1 MNSQPSRL
9 PLLHHLTH
17 GWPLLL
23 SGGVLLATSNGRWIL
38 PLGVW
43 LAPVLLMR
51 YVRDARRA
59 WLALVLLWLTLF
71 FGMAIAWLGLW
82 PFPPKVFMQMVA
94 MSALWA
100 TLPYAI
106 DRLTLRRAPPLAQ
119 SLVFPASFVAV
130 DYLVSLHSGTTWGHV
145 AYTQS
150 ENLPLLQLASV
161 SGMWGIGFV
170 IYWLASILNNAWDTR
185 ATPPTTRRMVG
196 VYAAALITI
205 ILGGSLRLTAAPAVG
220 ETMRVAM
227 VTPPEI
233 VDPYSAEGV
242 QFIQTFR
249 QVFSKGESAPDE
261 LEDLRQRLAANIEPV
276 FTDIRRQARAG
287 AELVVLSEA
296 ALVSFSDAEDDDIL
310 SIARQLA
317 REEQVHLALG
327 IVKVPL
333 KPEGKNENR
342 LVLID
347 PAGRVV
353 DTYFKNQTVPV
364 IEQPFAVPGSEA
376 AMRYELGT
384 TTLGGVICYDLDSPQ
399 FMRTAG
405 QQQIDVLMA
414 PTGDGPTIKDI
425 HSRMAVM
432 RAVEQGFS
440 LVRPANYGLTLAT
453 DYQGRVLARMDHF
466 TTSEHQLSAWVPKS
480 GVTTLYSR
488 IGDLLPWLCLL
499 FTFLAIAR
507 AGVGFRPSRG
517 NQ

>member
-1 MNSQPSRL
+1 MRTQNTPN
-9 PLLHHLTH
+9 PLLYRLTQ

-23 SGGVLLATSNGRWIL
+23 LGGVLLATSNGRWVL
-38 PLGVW
+38 PLGAW

-51 YVRDARRA
+51 YVRHARRP
-59 WLALVLLWLTLF
+59 WLGLVLLWLTLF
-71 FGMAIAWLGLW
+71 LGMPIAWLGLW

-94 MSALWA
+94 ISALWA
-100 TLPYAI
+100 TVPYAL
-106 DRLTLRRAPPLAQ
+106 DRLTLHRAPPLAQ

-130 DYLVSLHSGTTWGHV
+130 DFLFSLHSGTTWGNI

-161 SGMWGIGFV
+161 TGMWGIGF
-170 IYWLASILNNAWDTR
+170 ILYWLASALNNAWDSETER
-185 ATPPTTRRMVG
+185 PAKLRVAGIYATV
-196 VYAAALITI
+196 LIVI
-205 ILGGSLRLTAAPAVG
+205 ILGGSLRLTLAPPVG

-233 VDPYSAEGV
+233 VDPTTPDGLR
-242 QFIQTFR
+242 FIQTFR
-249 QVFSKGESAPDE
+249 QVFSKGEPEPEDLA
-261 LEDLRQRLAANIEPV
+261 DLRQRLAGIVEPV

-296 ALVSFSDAEDDDIL
+296 ALVTFSDSEDVDIL
-310 SIARQLA
+310 SMARQLA
-317 REEQVHLALG
+317 KDEKVHLGLG

-333 KPEGKNENR
+333 EAGGKNENR

-347 PAGRVV
+347 PSGEVV
-353 DTYFKNQTVPV
+353 NTYWKNQTVPV
-364 IEQPFAVPGSEA
+364 IEQPFAVAGSEA
-376 AMRYELGT
+376 AMRHALGT

-440 LVRPANYGLTLAT
+440 LVRPANYGLTLAA

-466 TTSEHQLSAWVPKS
+466 TTSEHQLSAWVPKN

-488 IGDLLPWLCLL
+488 TGEVLPWLCLL
-499 FTFLAIAR
+499 IVLAAVVLVAAGFLTSKSHR
-507 AGVGFRPSRG
+507 
-517 NQ
+517 